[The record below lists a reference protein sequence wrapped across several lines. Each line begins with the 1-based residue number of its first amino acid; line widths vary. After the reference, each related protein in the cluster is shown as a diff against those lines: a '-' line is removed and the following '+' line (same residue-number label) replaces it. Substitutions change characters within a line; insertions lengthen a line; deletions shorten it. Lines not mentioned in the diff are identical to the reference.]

1 MGASVRGAN
10 HKRQGQPNQDALEL
24 QTYKTTS
31 ASASFSGGFAA
42 VADGH
47 GSARYFRSDR
57 GAKFAVK
64 AASFAM
70 AEMLGRY
77 PGWTSGND
85 DLQLAKRWLKQ
96 HVPQLI
102 LHKWIEYVRHDISLQ
117 PYGSE
122 EKALMSGRGD
132 GNPKSQPNRPLAT
145 YSQIS
150 DPELEPYGAALG
162 LALITDAYV
171 AYASLGDVDV
181 VTVTGDGQ
189 SVRALAPSEE
199 VGEATHSL
207 CLSDATSHFQV
218 ELHALDEAGR
228 PAMIFVGTDGFSKSY
243 RTEAEF
249 LETCKAYSAA
259 IREPDAYRRV
269 EGELTKWLTETTTS
283 GSGDDVTVGM
293 IFDVSLLHRSETA
306 KAVSAPLEGEPLKV
320 SEGQELIDSE
330 PTKAPHQAN
339 EADPAQDLLLHDSG
353 VSPSNVEGSTPPN
366 DYHDSSPQQQFEE
379 IRLEIQTSDSPE
391 VKG

>member
-10 HKRQGQPNQDALEL
+10 HNRQGQPNQDALEL

-47 GSARYFRSDR
+47 GSAHYFRSDR

-64 AASFAM
+64 AASFAI
-70 AEMLGRY
+70 AEMLERY
-77 PGWTSGND
+77 PGWTSGSD

-102 LHKWIEYVRHDISLQ
+102 LHRWIEYVRHDISLQ

-122 EKALMSGRGD
+122 EKALMSGRRD
-132 GNPKSQPNRPLAT
+132 GNPKAQPNRPLAT

-150 DPELEPYGAALG
+150 DPELEPYGATLG

-171 AYASLGDVDV
+171 AFASLGDVDV

-207 CLSDATSHFQV
+207 CLSDAATHFQV
-218 ELHALDEAGR
+218 DLHALDDAGR

-243 RTEAEF
+243 KTEAEF

-259 IREPDAYRRV
+259 IRKPDAYRV

-293 IFDVSLLHRSETA
+293 IYDVSLLHRSETA
-306 KAVSAPLEGEPLKV
+306 NAVLVPLEGQPFKV
-320 SEGQELIDSE
+320 SEGQELIDRE
-330 PTKAPHQAN
+330 PTKAPHQPN

-353 VSPSNVEGSTPPN
+353 VSSSSVEGSTPPN
-366 DYHDSSPQQQFEE
+366 DSHDSSPQQQLED
-379 IRLEIQTSDSPE
+379 IRLDVQTSDSTE